1 MSGRKWQVNCPD
13 ERRINHY
20 NQNAIW
26 SRSRMQLLFIL
37 LSEVTPVFIRPLH
50 GRQKLASKN
59 VFLLY
64 VLLLTSSL
72 AGQAQTA
79 ATGRQAAVDNEYQT
93 AAVLWTQSSAEY
105 RALAYQ
111 TFSLAKL
118 RLDQALADRKSRRL
132 TKPPAVIVDA
142 DETVLDNSR
151 FQAELI
157 LRGVAYSSDAW
168 QAWCNRAE
176 AGAVPGAVDFLNYAS
191 SRRVNVFY
199 ITNRREA
206 EKPGTINNLKRLG
219 FPKVNEETV
228 MIREQGA
235 TASKESR
242 RQKVAS
248 HHRVILLIGDNL
260 NDFNDNFAGKS
271 IADRKAQVDAE
282 RSEFGNR
289 NIVVP
294 NPMYG
299 DWESAVY
306 GYKSNLSEA
315 DKHASRR
322 SVLRGY

>member
-1 MSGRKWQVNCPD
+1 
-13 ERRINHY
+13 
-20 NQNAIW
+20 
-26 SRSRMQLLFIL
+26 
-37 LSEVTPVFIRPLH
+37 VFIRPFH
-50 GRQKLASKN
+50 GRPKLASKS

-64 VLLLTSSL
+64 VLLALSVVS
-72 AGQAQTA
+72 QAQTPA
-79 ATGRQAAVDNEYQT
+79 ANRQTSADNEYQT
-93 AAVLWTQSSAEY
+93 GAVLWTQSSAEY

-111 TFSLAKL
+111 TFTLAKL
-118 RLDQALADRKSRRL
+118 RLDQALSDRKSRL
-132 TKPPAVIVDA
+132 LAKPAAVIVDA

-157 LRGVAYSSDAW
+157 LRGAAYTSDAW

-191 SRRVNVFY
+191 RRGVNVFY
-199 ITNRREA
+199 ITNRRQG
-206 EKPGTINNLKRLG
+206 EKAGTINNLQRLG

-228 MIREQGA
+228 MVREQGA

-242 RQKVAS
+242 RQKVAT
-248 HHRVILLIGDNL
+248 RYRIVLLIGDNL

-271 IADRKAQVDAE
+271 IADRKAEVDSE

-289 NIVVP
+289 YIVVP

-306 GYKSNLSEA
+306 EFKSNLSEA
-315 DKHASRR
+315 DKRASRR
-322 SVLRGY
+322 AALVGLYEQR